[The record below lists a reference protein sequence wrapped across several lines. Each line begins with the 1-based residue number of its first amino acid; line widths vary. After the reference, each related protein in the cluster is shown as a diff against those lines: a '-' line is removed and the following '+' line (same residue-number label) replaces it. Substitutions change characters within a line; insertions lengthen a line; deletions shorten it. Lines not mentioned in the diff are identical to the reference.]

1 MPTDQWNSTAAVAAG
16 GLLVGWLLSATNS
29 APSSPNKTMAFSA
42 MGVLTLYSER
52 RETRITGSEGA
63 EGRQERRRV
72 MVQRARG

>member
-16 GLLVGWLLSATNS
+16 GLLVGWLLSAANS
-29 APSSPNKTMAFSA
+29 APSSPDKTMAFPA
-42 MGVLTLYSER
+42 TGVLTLYR

-63 EGRQERRRV
+63 EGRQERGRV

>member
-16 GLLVGWLLSATNS
+16 GLLVGWLANS
-29 APSSPNKTMAFSA
+29 APSSPDKTMAFPA
-42 MGVLTLYSER
+42 TGVLTLYR

-63 EGRQERRRV
+63 EGRQERGRV